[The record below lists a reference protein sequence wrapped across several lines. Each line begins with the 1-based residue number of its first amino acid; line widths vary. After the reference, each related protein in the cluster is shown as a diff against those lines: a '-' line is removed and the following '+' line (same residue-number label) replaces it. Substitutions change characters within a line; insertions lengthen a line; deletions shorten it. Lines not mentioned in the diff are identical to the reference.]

1 MITLRDMGV
10 TGNTLRDVGVTS
22 DHIEGYRCDRCD
34 CKDLIEGCMCDR

>member
-10 TGNTLRDVGVTS
+10 TGNTLRDVGVTR

-34 CKDLIEGCMCDR
+34 CKDHIEGCMCDR